1 MTDVAPLHPENDL
14 VDFGGKG
21 KYSPPEFTWLE
32 SLGPSAIKFLNSDKL
47 GKQYEND
54 IFVGDIDKGNLYHF
68 DLNEDRTALV
78 LEEPLV
84 DKLADT
90 DDENEGIIFG
100 QGFGAI
106 TDIEV
111 GPDGYI
117 VGFQGTIYRIV
128 PNPELSNDNLT
139 AAVNTLSSSFFVP

>member
-1 MTDVAPLHPENDL
+1 L

-21 KYSPPEFTWLE
+21 KYSHPKFTWRE
-32 SLGPSAIKFLNSDKL
+32 SLSPSAIKYFNSDRL

-68 DLNEDRTALV
+68 DLNEDRTELV
-78 LEEPLV
+78 LEGSLA

-90 DDENEGIIFG
+90 DNENEGIIFG

-111 GPDGYI
+111 DPYGYLYV
-117 VGFQGTIYRIV
+117 VGFQGTIYRIA
-128 PNPELSNDNLT
+128 PIQELSIDNLT
-139 AAVNTLSSSFFVP
+139 AAVNVLSPSFVAS

>member
-1 MTDVAPLHPENDL
+1 MEKEN
-14 VDFGGKG
+14 
-21 KYSPPEFTWLE
+21 SPPEFTWHE
-32 SLGPSAIKFLNSDKL
+32 SLGPSAIKFLNSDRL

-68 DLNEDRTALV
+68 DLNEDRTELV
-78 LEEPLV
+78 LKGPLV
-84 DKLADT
+84 DKLADS
-90 DDENEGIIFG
+90 DDENQGIIFG

-111 GPDGYI
+111 GPDRYLYV

-128 PNPELSNDNLT
+128 PIQEPSTDNLT
-139 AAVNTLSSSFFVP
+139 AAVNVLSSSFVAP